1 MFKREKSIEQI
12 IDGCISGKRNC
23 QELLFKKFH
32 GKMKVVVMRYIKD
45 ADTAQDVLSDAFVK
59 VFAKINSFEKNGSI
73 EGWVRKIVANTAIDA
88 IRKNKKTFFLEDS
101 NVVDHESLVTQPEGD
116 DFEIE
121 GINTSEI
128 TPEEYLG
135 LIQELSPCYR
145 AVFNMKLFENMSHK
159 EIANI
164 LEVAEGTSKSN
175 YSKARA
181 ILKDKVIN
189 LAKEKE
195 KEKVQEK
202 MKLLYKEVDVAK

>member
-23 QELLFKKFH
+23 QELLFKEFH

-45 ADTAQDVLSDAFVK
+45 ADAAQDVLSDAFVK
-59 VFAKINSFEKNGSI
+59 VFAKINNFEKSGSI
-73 EGWVRKIVANTAIDA
+73 EGWIRKIVANTAIDA
-88 IRKNKKTFFLEDS
+88 IRRNKKTFFLEDS

-116 DFEIE
+116 GFEIE

-145 AVFNMKLFENMSHK
+145 AVFNMKLFEDMTHK
-159 EIANI
+159 DIANK
-164 LEVAEGTSKSN
+164 LEIAEGTSKSN
-175 YSKARA
+175 YSKARG

-189 LAKEKE
+189 LVKEKD
-195 KEKVQEK
+195 KVQEK